1 MSLLKMLTLNF
12 RSTLSR
18 QSLNTSLVTEGWG
31 FSRTSRITSPSQLMN
46 LTAGLL
52 PEQLKK
58 LQNKLYYVEKKATPS
73 FWGEQMMH
81 GSDIQ
86 FSANY
91 PRPRCALKAC
101 SPTCCRPRR
110 VIPQGTEGKNNKT
123 SVIPS
128 HAGRFGRD
136 LFIAWLQSR
145 LFWQPGLSTLP
156 SGWQWGK
163 ALLQTGPKPQSKP
176 LNTRKSLTY
185 SRDSSYYFTKFQFVQ
200 DSSLSCSIQT
210 NHEDPHF
217 FFAKEAFE
225 EVCENISHGWD
236 MFSLASEVW
245 RRETTAS
252 LVSYQRCALS
262 RAQPQEPQAIQTPRD
277 TPTRAQGLFPTWSF
291 QHVLLFSLFSCAFL
305 EEETPSTAW
314 IPSHSNSFLPPEPWG
329 SALWTQSEHNCFH

>member
-1 MSLLKMLTLNF
+1 
-12 RSTLSR
+12 
-18 QSLNTSLVTEGWG
+18 
-31 FSRTSRITSPSQLMN
+31 
-46 LTAGLL
+46 
-52 PEQLKK
+52 
-58 LQNKLYYVEKKATPS
+58 
-73 FWGEQMMH
+73 MH

-91 PRPRCALKAC
+91 PRSRCALKAC
-101 SPTCCRPRR
+101 SPTCCGPQR

-136 LFIAWLQSR
+136 LFIAWLQPH
-145 LFWQPGLSTLP
+145 LFWQSGLSTWSLT
-156 SGWQWGK
+156 SGRQQGK

-225 EVCENISHGWD
+225 EVCENISHG
-236 MFSLASEVW
+236 
-245 RRETTAS
+245 
-252 LVSYQRCALS
+252 
-262 RAQPQEPQAIQTPRD
+262 
-277 TPTRAQGLFPTWSF
+277 
-291 QHVLLFSLFSCAFL
+291 
-305 EEETPSTAW
+305 
-314 IPSHSNSFLPPEPWG
+314 
-329 SALWTQSEHNCFH
+329 